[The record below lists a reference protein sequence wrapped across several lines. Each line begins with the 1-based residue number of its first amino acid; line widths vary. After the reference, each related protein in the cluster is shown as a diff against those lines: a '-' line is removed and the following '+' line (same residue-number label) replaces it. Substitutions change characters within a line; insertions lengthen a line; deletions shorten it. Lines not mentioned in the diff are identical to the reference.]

1 MMFWEIIATVIS
13 GFLLAGL
20 VLPLRLIFK
29 KLPKWIVPLAAGIGM
44 MGFQVFSEYTWA
56 DDMIAKL
63 PKDSVVVAKVPQSKW
78 YSPWSYAYPQVLQ
91 FVVLD
96 KSKISDITPTSKQAT
111 LYFFERRAAAH
122 PMGITVDCQNPNLSF
137 DAQTSQRIVEIVCHN
152 KP

>member
-1 MMFWEIIATVIS
+1 MMFWEIVATVLS

-44 MGFQVFSEYTWA
+44 MSFQIYSEYTWA

-63 PKDSVVVAKVPQSKW
+63 PQGSVVVAKVPQSKW
-78 YSPWSYAYPQVLQ
+78 YSPWSHAYPQVLQ

-96 KSKISDITPTSKQAT
+96 TNNITQTDNTKTAT

-122 PMGITVDCQNPNLSF
+122 TMSITLDCQSPDLPF
-137 DAQTSQRIVEIVCHN
+137 DQATNEKITQTLCN
-152 KP
+152 

>member
-1 MMFWEIIATVIS
+1 MMFWEIVATVLS

-44 MGFQVFSEYTWA
+44 MSFQIYSEYTWA

-63 PKDSVVVAKVPQSKW
+63 PQGSVVVAKVPQSKW

-122 PMGITVDCQNPNLSF
+122 TMSITVDCQSPDLPF
-137 DAQTSQRIVEIVCHN
+137 DQATNEKIAQTLCN
-152 KP
+152 